1 MRSLWSYILWEKLG
15 NSPND
20 YKIHQKS
27 YEQLAEDFKKYIE
40 EKGAEQ
46 FKKDVEEVSAI
57 PQLEESDF
65 YYDGPFYQFKFTI
78 DKSVIEEDPENENRV
93 TVPFL
98 FHHTEID
105 PWILHLMMEYMD
117 PSSVD
122 LLAAIHREYYKN
134 KKAEVTL
141 DESNNSGQ

>member
-1 MRSLWSYILWEKLG
+1 MRTIWSYILWEKLG
-15 NSPND
+15 NDYAS
-20 YKIHQKS
+20 YKIHEKS
-27 YEQLAEDFKKYIE
+27 HEQLAEDFKKYIK

-65 YYDGPFYQFKFTI
+65 YYDGPFYQFKFTV
-78 DKSVIEEDPENENRV
+78 DKSVLEEDPENKERV

-98 FHHTEID
+98 FHHSGID
-105 PWILHLMMEYMD
+105 AWLLHLMIEYMD

-122 LLAAIHREYYKN
+122 LLASIHREYYKN
-134 KKAEVTL
+134 E
-141 DESNNSGQ
+141 ESV